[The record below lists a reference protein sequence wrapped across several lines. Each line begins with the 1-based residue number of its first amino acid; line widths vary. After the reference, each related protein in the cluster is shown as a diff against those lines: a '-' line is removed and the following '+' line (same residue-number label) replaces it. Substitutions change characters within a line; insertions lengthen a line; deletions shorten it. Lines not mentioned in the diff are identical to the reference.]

1 MESST
6 SSQPNHP
13 CSPVNRI
20 NLDMDFEQNIFS
32 QDSSYSQDYSMGYG
46 LGHGSTHGSAP
57 VNNDEEDRSPV
68 EKVSPVKPKKP
79 SRRAARAK
87 KDDPKA
93 HPKDWTVVEEIA
105 SASGGIN
112 LNDEADE
119 AVEETQER
127 SYSSTTIGTPT
138 NEAHYQLRLNV
149 FRQKGQPRLENT
161 TRLHLESNSQKL
173 QEVSKHLIMQWL
185 AGQGFVQLVLF
196 GLSASTNISSLAR
209 GSFVSTV
216 E

>member
-1 MESST
+1 M
-6 SSQPNHP
+6 
-13 CSPVNRI
+13 I
-20 NLDMDFEQNIFS
+20 I
-32 QDSSYSQDYSMGYG
+32 
-46 LGHGSTHGSAP
+46 
-57 VNNDEEDRSPV
+57 PV
-68 EKVSPVKPKKP
+68 ENLWCKDRPCAKTFGETFDASIVPAGTILAPK
-79 SRRAARAK
+79 
-87 KDDPKA
+87 
-93 HPKDWTVVEEIA
+93 
-105 SASGGIN
+105 
-112 LNDEADE
+112 
-119 AVEETQER
+119 R